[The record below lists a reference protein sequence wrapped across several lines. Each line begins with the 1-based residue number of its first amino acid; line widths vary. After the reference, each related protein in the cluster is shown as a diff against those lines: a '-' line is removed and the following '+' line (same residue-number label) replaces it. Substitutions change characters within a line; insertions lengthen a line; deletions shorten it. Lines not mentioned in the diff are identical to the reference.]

1 MIVVIDEYP
10 FLAETY
16 PAISSLIQSHIDQ
29 VWKHGNMML
38 ILCGSSMTFMEHQ
51 VLGYKSPLY
60 GRRTAQFKIEPFL
73 WWELREFQWKYT
85 EVELAQI
92 YAITGGI
99 GEYLQAI

>member
-51 VLGYKSPLY
+51 VLGY
-60 GRRTAQFKIEPFL
+60 
-73 WWELREFQWKYT
+73 
-85 EVELAQI
+85 
-92 YAITGGI
+92 
-99 GEYLQAI
+99 